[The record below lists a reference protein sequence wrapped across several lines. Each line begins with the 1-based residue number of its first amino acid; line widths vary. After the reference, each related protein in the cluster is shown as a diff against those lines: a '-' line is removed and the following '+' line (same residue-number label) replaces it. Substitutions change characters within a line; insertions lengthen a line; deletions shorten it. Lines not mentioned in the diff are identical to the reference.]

1 MIVNSQVDCGFIIRQ
16 MFKQFIG
23 WKFTLV
29 AVAVVIIVTTI
40 WFVNNLSEKIQQEE
54 TKKVATWVQ
63 ANQELLK
70 VSPDVNIN
78 LATEIIR
85 TNTTIPIILTDDHG
99 KIIDHRNLDSATVAA
114 NGNYLQNEL
123 NDFRKQHPP
132 FIITID
138 AKTNNY
144 IYYGDSLILKQV
156 RYYPYIQLLV
166 VTLFIGIVLF
176 ALSSTNRATQNLVWV
191 GMAKETAHQLGTPL
205 SSMEAWLEILK
216 EREEIVP
223 MVTEMAK
230 DVDRLKLIT
239 DRFSKIGSV
248 PNLEERNIVTQVAS
262 MVGYIQ
268 KRASQKVQFRLQSEE
283 QEIVAMI
290 SPPLFDWVVE
300 NLLKNALDAME
311 GKGEINVQI
320 ENHLTYITIDVTDTG
335 KGIPKAY
342 HDKIFHPGFS
352 TKKRGWGLGLSL
364 AKRIIQDYHK
374 GRLSVKWS
382 EVNKG
387 TTFRIWLRK

>member
-1 MIVNSQVDCGFIIRQ
+1 
-16 MFKQFIG
+16 MFKQYIG
-23 WKFTLV
+23 WKFTLIS
-29 AVAVVIIVTTI
+29 VAVVIIVTTI
-40 WFVNNLSEKIQQEE
+40 WFVNNLTEKIQQEE
-54 TKKVATWVQ
+54 TKKVATWVE
-63 ANQELLK
+63 AYRELLQA
-70 VSPDVNIN
+70 SPDAN
-78 LATEIIR
+78 LNLVGEIIT
-85 TNTTIPIILTDDHG
+85 TNTTIPMILTDDHG
-99 KIIDHRNLDSATVAA
+99 KIIDHRNFDSSKFVGQSGYLDEQLAS
-114 NGNYLQNEL
+114 
-123 NDFRKQHPP
+123 FKKQHPP
-132 FIITID
+132 FIMAID
-138 AKTNNY
+138 VHSNSY
-144 IYYGDSLILKQV
+144 IYYGDSLILKQI

-166 VTLFIGIVLF
+166 VALFIGIVLF

-216 EREEIVP
+216 EKEENAP
-223 MVTEMAK
+223 LANELAK
-230 DVDRLKLIT
+230 DVNRLKLIS

-248 PNLEERNIVTQVAS
+248 PNLEECNIVAQIDNMVA
-262 MVGYIQ
+262 YIR
-268 KRASQKVQFRLQSEE
+268 KRAPQKVTLSLQSAE
-283 QEIVAMI
+283 QEVSAMI

-311 GKGEINVQI
+311 GKGSITVVI
-320 ENHLTYITIDVTDTG
+320 ENHPAHITVDVTDTG
-335 KGIPKAY
+335 KGIPKAF